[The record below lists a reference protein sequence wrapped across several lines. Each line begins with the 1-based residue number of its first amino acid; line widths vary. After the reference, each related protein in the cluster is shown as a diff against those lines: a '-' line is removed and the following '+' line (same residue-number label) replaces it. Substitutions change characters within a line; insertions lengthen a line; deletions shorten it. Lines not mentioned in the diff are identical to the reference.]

1 MFRFLKIFLLTTS
14 SVLIFGCSSTGSVGF
29 RDMSTAYREVLENY
43 ANDNVLLNIVRSS
56 NNMPLSFLDM
66 PSVVGSGTVSGNI
79 GLSSTIY
86 AANPTGNFDSF
97 FSSGAGSFYGP
108 TAGLSV
114 TRNFNFTQSSLD
126 NAQFMTA
133 FLSDVKPETVASLVN
148 NTAGPLSLLYS
159 LIIEYIEIRDAKQ
172 QLVQRFSNNPYDK
185 NYKDFQQAMYYMIDA
200 GLKTE
205 LVVRKMPLSPPMYDD
220 EYKKHMLA
228 LTPTLSQPNVSME
241 RMLDKN
247 GKEFFQI
254 YRNIME
260 TRLCLARHGRE
271 SVMNHKFT
279 DTAFCSETVPAVIFP
294 PQSLKMSDSDFSKRH
309 LVVKLR
315 STRNVFA
322 FLGQLLNLQL
332 SSNSKLVYVKDSGK
346 FSEDPRL
353 VDSEPGP
360 SDAFP
365 ILVIHKDTSGE
376 KPIAT
381 IEYRGS
387 KYSIPES
394 NSGGSRQVMVLLAEM
409 LSLNKVPGSIPPS
422 PAVLVQ

>member
-1 MFRFLKIFLLTTS
+1 MSKTISCLIVTAFLLF
-14 SVLIFGCSSTGSVGF
+14 VGGCSTTGSVGF
-29 RDMSTAYREVLENY
+29 RDMSVAYREVLENY

-56 NNMPLSFLDM
+56 ENMPLSFLDM

-86 AANPTGNFDSF
+86 AANPSSSFDAF

-133 FLSDVKPETVASLVN
+133 FLTDIKPETVASLVN

-159 LIIEYIEIRDAKQ
+159 LIVDYIEIRDSKQ
-172 QLVQRFSNNPYDK
+172 KLIEKFK
-185 NYKDFQQAMYYMIDA
+185 NDPFEKDYNKFQQAMYYFIEA

-205 LVVRKMPLSPPMYDD
+205 LVIVKMPLSPPLYDE

-228 LTPTLSQPNVSME
+228 ISPTLSQPNVSME
-241 RMLDKN
+241 RMIDKS
-247 GKEFFQI
+247 GKEYFQL
-254 YRNIME
+254 YRNLMQ
-260 TRLCLARHGRE
+260 TRLCLERTGKKSIMSH
-271 SVMNHKFT
+271 SFM
-279 DTAFCSETVPAVIFP
+279 DTAYCSELVPAVMFP
-294 PQSLKMSDSDFSKRH
+294 PDKVKMPPHDMEKRH

-315 STRNVFA
+315 STRNVFS
-322 FLGQLLNLQL
+322 FLGQLLNMQL
-332 SSNSKLVYVKDSGK
+332 SANPKVVKVKNSDLFRDNKSLVESAPAATD
-346 FSEDPRL
+346 E
-353 VDSEPGP
+353 
-360 SDAFP
+360 FP
-365 ILVIHKDTSGE
+365 ILVIHRDVKFD

-381 IEYRGS
+381 VEYRGS
-387 KYSIPES
+387 TYSVPEE
-394 NSGGSRQVMVLLAEM
+394 NSGGSRQLLVLLAEM